1 MAKEETNNHVE
12 DPQVNNDLK
21 TQLEAE
27 KADRDRLIA
36 EAVKPF
42 QEQLATLG
50 EALKAKDTE
59 LAKFA
64 TMGETL
70 KSAVAEFKT
79 VLMASNPLYTEEL
92 ITGATIEEL
101 KASAVKA
108 DAIIAKVR
116 EGVINGGNAEAAAA
130 RIPAGAPGRKEP
142 DISSMSTVEKIQH
155 GLEQARK
162 KGK

>member
-1 MAKEETNNHVE
+1 
-12 DPQVNNDLK
+12 
-21 TQLEAE
+21 
-27 KADRDRLIA
+27 
-36 EAVKPF
+36 
-42 QEQLATLG
+42 
-50 EALKAKDTE
+50 
-59 LAKFA
+59 
-64 TMGETL
+64 
-70 KSAVAEFKT
+70 VAEFKT

-101 KASAVKA
+101 KASAVKP